1 MRYVMRQKLFC
12 LGDDFQIKDESGRDA
27 FVVDGKAFS
36 LAKQLSFQDLAGN
49 TLMSINQKLLS
60 WGPTYEL
67 AQGDNVIGVVKKEL
81 FNIFSYRFAIELSG
95 GLALQATGEFTD
107 HEYVITRDGAP
118 VATISKQWFTVSDT
132 YGVEVGAGEN
142 DVLMLAIT
150 VVVDMVCHPDHK

>member
-67 AQGDNVIGVVKKEL
+67 SQGDNVIGVVKKEL

-107 HEYVITRDGAP
+107 HEYVITRDEAT
-118 VATISKQWFTVSDT
+118 VATISKQWFTVTDT